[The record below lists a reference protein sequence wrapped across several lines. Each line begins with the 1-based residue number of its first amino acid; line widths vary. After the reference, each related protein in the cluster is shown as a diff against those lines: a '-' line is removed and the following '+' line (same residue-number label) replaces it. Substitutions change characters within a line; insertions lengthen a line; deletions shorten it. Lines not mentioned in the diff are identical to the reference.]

1 MDERRK
7 NILKASRTEINRLQ
21 LLSVFFEDESLYKIF
36 LRSQVIHQMFDSNE
50 DLDIDK
56 LEIFHIQFTAS
67 LIELLK
73 KIKKSNEKNVSLIY
87 DEIRLNKELI
97 EKMSS
102 SVFNE
107 KNFNLDKQQQSLK
120 INLSLRKLFER
131 LSGHTEEF
139 PFSRNINSFSS
150 RYAGGFY
157 YDITAEQLGKLIDF
171 DPEDMYLNTYA
182 SIEKKLMGQLCK
194 YDFKTEF
201 YCGLKSGQLIIEIYK
216 FLDQDKYFLFF
227 PSRNL
232 FQFCDLSE
240 ISDIDF
246 SNSQSEKG
254 RIIQE
259 LSYKNDTLT
268 SSAATLRT
276 YIPPEIVDLLKE
288 NYHKISDINFM
299 DHLNNYDVQANILK
313 AMLKTDLF

>member
-1 MDERRK
+1 MDERRS
-7 NILKASRTEINRLQ
+7 NILKASRTEISRLQ
-21 LLSVFFEDESLYKIF
+21 LLSVFFEEEALYKIF
-36 LRSQVIHQMFDSNE
+36 LRSQVIHQMFENNE

-87 DEIRLNKELI
+87 DEISLNKELI

-102 SVFNE
+102 SVFSE
-107 KNFNLDKQQQSLK
+107 KNFNLDRQQQSLK
-120 INLSLRKLFER
+120 INLSLRKLFQV
-131 LSGHTEEF
+131 LSDQTEEF
-139 PFSRNINSFSS
+139 PFSKNINSFSS
-150 RYAGGFY
+150 RYAGDFY
-157 YDITAEQLGKLIDF
+157 YDISSAQLGELIDF
-171 DPEDMYLNTYA
+171 VPKDMYVNAHA
-182 SIEKKLMGQLCK
+182 SIQRKLMGQLCK
-194 YDFKTEF
+194 FDFRTEF
-201 YCGLKSGQLIIEIYK
+201 YCGLKSGQLIIEVYK
-216 FLDQDKYFLFF
+216 FLDQDRYFLFF

-232 FQFCDLSE
+232 FLFCELNDLKG
-240 ISDIDF
+240 IDF
-246 SNSQSEKG
+246 ANHQSEKA

-259 LSYKNDTLT
+259 LSYKNDTLSS
-268 SSAATLRT
+268 SSAALKT
-276 YIPPEIVDLLKE
+276 YIPAEIINLLKE

>member
-1 MDERRK
+1 MDERHA
-7 NILKASRTEINRLQ
+7 NILKTSRTEISRLQ
-21 LLSVFFEDESLYKIF
+21 LLSVFFEEEVLYKIF
-36 LRSQVIHQMFDSNE
+36 LRSQVIHQMFENNE

-87 DEIRLNKELI
+87 DEVTLNKELI

-102 SVFNE
+102 SAFNE
-107 KNFNLDKQQQSLK
+107 KSFNLDKQQQSLK
-120 INLSLRKLFER
+120 INLSLRKLFQV
-131 LSGHTEEF
+131 LSDHSEDF
-139 PFSRNINSFSS
+139 PFSKNINSFSS
-150 RYAGGFY
+150 RYAGDFY
-157 YDITAEQLGKLIDF
+157 YDVTPDLLGKLIDF
-171 DPEDMYLNTYA
+171 DPKEMYLNAHA
-182 SIEKKLMGQLCK
+182 SIQRKLMGQLCK
-194 YDFKTEF
+194 YDFKSEF

-216 FLDQDKYFLFF
+216 FIEKDSYFLFF

-232 FQFCDLSE
+232 FVFCDLNELSG
-240 ISDIDF
+240 IDF
-246 SNSQSEKG
+246 SNNQSEKA

-259 LSYKNDTLT
+259 LAYKNDTLT
-268 SSAATLRT
+268 SSAAALKTF
-276 YIPPEIVDLLKE
+276 IPIEIIELLKE